1 MMEKSTLLSVLAA
14 EVEQGKLVFPT
25 SANTAMNIK
34 RKLED
39 PDCSIDSVIRLIQAE
54 PLLSTKVIAV
64 ANSAVFNHSGKRITD
79 VRLAITLLG
88 MRTVRNLAT
97 AIVVWQFSG
106 SQSNSALVS
115 QLWKHSAYVAALAQ
129 VIARRI
135 THQDPDTAMFAGM
148 IHEIS
153 WFYLLAREKH
163 YPGLVD
169 GNMANSWIDDED
181 SEDNSEIE
189 CEIKIGTAILN
200 ALSVPEPVKE
210 GIICLWEGYL
220 AFPPNTLGD
229 TLLFADQ
236 LAPVKSPFVFP
247 SSQTGDDIIGNIDV
261 LADQETLSAIL
272 KDSENEVKSLT
283 EALCG

>member
-54 PLLSTKVIAV
+54 PLLSAKVIAV

-106 SQSNSALVS
+106 SQSNSALVA
-115 QLWKHSAYVAALAQ
+115 QLWKHSAHVAALAQ

-236 LAPVKSPFVFP
+236 LAPVKSPFTFP

>member
-1 MMEKSTLLSVLAA
+1 MEKSALLNVLAA
-14 EVEQGKLVFPT
+14 EVGQGKLVFPT
-25 SANTAMNIK
+25 SANAAMNIK

-39 PDCSIDSVIRLIQAE
+39 PDCSLDSVTRLIQAE
-54 PLLSTKVIAV
+54 PLLSTKVVAV
-64 ANSAVFNHSGKRITD
+64 ANSAVFNHSGRRITD

-97 AIVVWQFSG
+97 AVVVQQFSG
-106 SQSNSALVS
+106 SQSNKELVA
-115 QLWKHSAYVAALAQ
+115 QLWKHSAHVAALAQ

-153 WFYLLAREKH
+153 WFYLLAREKY

-181 SEDNSEIE
+181 FEDDSELE

-220 AFPPNTLGD
+220 AFPPTTLGD

-236 LAPVKSPFVFP
+236 LTPVKSPFILP
-247 SSQTGDDIIGNIDV
+247 SSQTGEDIIANIDV